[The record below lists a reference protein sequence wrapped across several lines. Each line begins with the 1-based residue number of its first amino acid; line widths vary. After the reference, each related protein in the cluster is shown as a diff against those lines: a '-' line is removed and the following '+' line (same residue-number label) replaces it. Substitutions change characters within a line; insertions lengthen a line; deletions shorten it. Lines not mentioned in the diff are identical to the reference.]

1 MLQSGYRLS
10 SIRGGGGEFDSLRE
24 YHPDDE
30 FRQINWRATAR
41 STKTIS
47 NTYREERNQQVLL
60 LVDAS
65 RTMAGTVAGGPRFE
79 HTPDAGIALAELAGR
94 VRAPL
99 GTGGPWGPRARPPP
113 P

>member
-65 RTMAGTVAGGPRFE
+65 RTMAGTVA
-79 HTPDAGIALAELAGR
+79 
-94 VRAPL
+94 VKKAP
-99 GTGGPWGPRARPPP
+99 GKRQ
-113 P
+113 

>member
-1 MLQSGYRLS
+1 MLRSGYRLS

-30 FRQINWRATAR
+30 FRRINWRATAR

-65 RTMAGTVAGGPRFE
+65 RPMAGAVAGGP
-79 HTPDAGIALAELAGR
+79 
-94 VRAPL
+94 PL
-99 GTGGPWGPRARPPP
+99 QPPPHPRLPPPRPTSPLRPPCAP
-113 P
+113 